1 MLVHVVAE
9 GLPPQAYHNPL
20 VNVGTCTKST
30 PSDEQRK
37 VMDMQCVHTVYT

>member
-1 MLVHVVAE
+1 MLVYVDAE

-20 VNVGTCTKST
+20 VHVLTCNKST

-37 VMDMQCVHTVYT
+37 VMDMQYVYTVYT